1 MGVTLGGVPDVLQVT
16 DDCAVDL
23 DELQWR
29 FTPSGGPGGQHANRS
44 ATRAEVTFDIANSPS
59 LTEPQRNRLLTKLGP
74 VLRIA
79 ADDERSQL
87 RNRTLALERLRSRLV
102 GALHE
107 PRQRRATRP
116 SRGAVERRLQAKRQR
131 SALKRHRRSTDD

>member
-16 DDCAVDL
+16 DNCTVDL

-44 ATRAEVTFDIANSPS
+44 STRAEVTFDIANSES
-59 LTEPQRNRLLTKLGP
+59 LTEGQRARLMHRLGP
-74 VLRIA
+74 VVRVA

-87 RNRTLALERLRSRLV
+87 RNRELAMQRLRSRLA
-102 GALHE
+102 GALYE
-107 PRQRRATRP
+107 PRPRRTTRP
-116 SRGAVERRLQAKRQR
+116 SRGAVERRLEAKRKR
-131 SALKRHRRSTDD
+131 SAIKKHRRSIED